1 MTVVEGDEFASTFRC
16 QDCNV
21 DTIEIKEYYMVSDA
35 CWRRSG
41 MQCFG
46 GILCIGCLETR
57 LGKKLKAINFKD
69 CALNWRN
76 LTIPD
81 MASTR
86 LLSRLMN
93 GGKQSKWRRK
103 LLQAYEEALAGD
115 PKMLEEL
122 TLLSFDGGA

>member
-1 MTVVEGDEFASTFRC
+1 MTVVESDELTSMVRC
-16 QDCNV
+16 QDCGV
-21 DTIEIKEYYMVSDA
+21 DTFEIKEYYMVSDA
-35 CWRRSG
+35 CWKRSG
-41 MQCFG
+41 MKCFG
-46 GILCIGCLETR
+46 GMLCIGCLETR
-57 LGKKLKAINFKD
+57 LGEKLKAINFKD

-103 LLQAYEEALAGD
+103 LLQAYEEALVGD
-115 PKMLEEL
+115 PRMLEGL
-122 TLLSFDGGA
+122 TLLNFDGGA